1 MLLKPHQGEQLL
13 RQRAA
18 ARLLMESARH
28 VERGVLRVRGA
39 EKGKI
44 SRFDLHAGKFLGA
57 LMK

>member
-1 MLLKPHQGEQLL
+1 MLLKPHQGEQLM
-13 RQRAA
+13 RQRTA

-28 VERGVLRVRGA
+28 VERGVLRVRGT

-44 SRFDLHAGKFLGA
+44 SRFDPHAGKFLGA

>member
-1 MLLKPHQGEQLL
+1 MLLKPHQGEQLM
-13 RQRAA
+13 RQRTA

-28 VERGVLRVRGA
+28 VERGVLRVRGT

-44 SRFDLHAGKFLGA
+44 SCFDPHAGKFLGA

>member
-44 SRFDLHAGKFLGA
+44 SRFDLCAGKFLGA
-57 LMK
+57 VMK